1 MVSRAQYQAVYRQVQ
16 VGTSGREK
24 LIILLYN
31 GAIVA
36 LQQARELVRVRDYV
50 GKGKVIF
57 KAQDIVLELS
67 LCLNDDYGT
76 FATNL
81 RRLYAYIYRR
91 LSEANTGAD
100 PLPIEEALH
109 LLTKLRDAWA
119 LATTGVATQEH
130 REQAGTVA

>member
-1 MVSRAQYQAVYRQVQ
+1 MVSKAQYQAVYRQVQ

-24 LIILLYN
+24 LIIMLYN

-36 LQQARELVRVRDYV
+36 LQQAQELVKVRDYV
-50 GKGKVIF
+50 GKGRAIF

-67 LCLNDDYGT
+67 LCLNEDYGT

-91 LSEANTGAD
+91 LSEANTQAD
-100 PLPIEEALH
+100 PLPIEEALR

-119 LATTGVATQEH
+119 LAMISIAPHEH
-130 REQAGTVA
+130 CEQAGMVV

>member
-24 LIILLYN
+24 LIVMLYN

-36 LQQARELVRVRDYV
+36 LQKARELIHVRDYI
-50 GKGKVIF
+50 GKGKAIF
-57 KAQDIVLELS
+57 KAQDIVMELS
-67 LCLNDDYGT
+67 LCLNEDYGT

-91 LSEANTGAD
+91 LSEANTEAD
-100 PLPIEEALH
+100 PLPVEEALC
-109 LLTKLRDAWA
+109 LLTGLRDAWVF
-119 LATTGVATQEH
+119 ATTSVATQEYH
-130 REQAGTVA
+130 GRAGTVA